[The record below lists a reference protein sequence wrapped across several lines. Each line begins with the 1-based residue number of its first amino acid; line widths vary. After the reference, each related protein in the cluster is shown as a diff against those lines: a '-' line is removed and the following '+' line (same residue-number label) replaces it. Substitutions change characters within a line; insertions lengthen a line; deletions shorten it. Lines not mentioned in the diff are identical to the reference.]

1 MQYPQ
6 DSIDRSKFG
15 IVLLSLGPLS
25 LVGQTLITP
34 LGALLL
40 TFTSQ
45 NPYLS
50 DGKNPDCGDTQDL
63 STDSLTNIHM
73 YVHRYIRVPAQFSFV
88 YPVSM
93 TCKGKVLGIMKVE
106 IIAGYCEATMFA
118 I

>member
-1 MQYPQ
+1 MQYTQ
-6 DSIDRSKFG
+6 DSKDISKFG

-63 STDSLTNIHM
+63 STDSQD
-73 YVHRYIRVPAQFSFV
+73 VHRYIRVPAQFSFV

-93 TCKGKVLGIMKVE
+93 ACKGKVLGIMKVE
-106 IIAGYCEATMFA
+106 IIAGYC
-118 I
+118 

>member
-1 MQYPQ
+1 MQYTQ
-6 DSIDRSKFG
+6 DSKDISKFG

-63 STDSLTNIHM
+63 STDSLTNIYTIYTSACLRNSLLSTLYPWHAKG
-73 YVHRYIRVPAQFSFV
+73 RYLAF
-88 YPVSM
+88 
-93 TCKGKVLGIMKVE
+93 
-106 IIAGYCEATMFA
+106 
-118 I
+118 